1 MNHTS
6 YNRTD
11 DTIGKF
17 FLGFMALL
25 LVGVCLSFIAFTII
39 KIGLIGLLLVLLG
52 IGGFFT
58 LSYIVGN
65 WIVNRIEGRR

>member
-1 MNHTS
+1 MV
-6 YNRTD
+6 
-11 DTIGKF
+11 
-17 FLGFMALL
+17 LL
-25 LVGVCLSFIAFTII
+25 LVGACLSFIAFTII

-52 IGGFFT
+52 IGGSLF

>member
-1 MNHTS
+1 MSYTS

-17 FLGFMALL
+17 FLGFMVLL
-25 LVGVCLSFIAFTII
+25 LVGACLSFIA
-39 KIGLIGLLLVLLG
+39 LYNNQDWVIGLLLVLLG
-52 IGGFFT
+52 IGGSLV

-65 WIVNRIEGRR
+65 WIINRIEGRR

>member
-1 MNHTS
+1 MSYTS

-17 FLGFMALL
+17 FLGFMVLL
-25 LVGVCLSFIAFTII
+25 LVGACLSFIAFTII

-52 IGGFFT
+52 IGGSLV

-65 WIVNRIEGRR
+65 CIINRIEGRR